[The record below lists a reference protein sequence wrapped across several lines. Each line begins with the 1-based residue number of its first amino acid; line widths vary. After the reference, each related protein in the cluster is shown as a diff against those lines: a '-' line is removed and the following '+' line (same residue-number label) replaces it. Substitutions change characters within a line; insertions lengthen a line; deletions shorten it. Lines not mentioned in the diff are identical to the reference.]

1 MKKSST
7 DSTSY
12 QMSSVPV
19 TITEV
24 TPRWRI
30 TLHLLLSSKLGKEM
44 MEVENKELV
53 AREHTYFI
61 TVIISYGY
69 VVHL

>member
-1 MKKSST
+1 
-7 DSTSY
+7 
-12 QMSSVPV
+12 
-19 TITEV
+19 
-24 TPRWRI
+24 
-30 TLHLLLSSKLGKEM
+30 M

-53 AREHTYFI
+53 AREHTCFI